1 MKSQIHCLHFRI
13 KFDWWCR
20 KSISRCRFEPM

>member
-13 KFDWWCR
+13 KFDW
-20 KSISRCRFEPM
+20 